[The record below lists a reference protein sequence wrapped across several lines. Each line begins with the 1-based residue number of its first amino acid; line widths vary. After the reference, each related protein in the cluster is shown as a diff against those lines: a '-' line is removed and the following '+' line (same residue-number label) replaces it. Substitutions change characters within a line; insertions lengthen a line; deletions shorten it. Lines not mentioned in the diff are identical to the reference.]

1 MIKMEVCLYV
11 LPLKFQAQ
19 LNTESLLQVTDF
31 SKKDKAYTLE
41 RYRDLSSRFRKQ
53 IGFL

>member
-19 LNTESLLQVTDF
+19 LNTERLQVTDF

-41 RYRDLSSRFRKQ
+41 RYRDLSSHFRKQ